1 MSRATLTLCL
11 PCRLIAFIATLL
23 FISSSYSF
31 GLYTFKASMARE
43 RTIRVNMNG
52 ELAEEWERDPFEDD
66 LLASPETLYF
76 EYESIQDSI
85 HERTPLAERFQSLR
99 GSYSSP
105 PPAPR
110 ADRRPIRE
118 WSQSP
123 ITPPAPNHTPINEE
137 AVYDLNAVPEH
148 IRVMMTSH
156 PSQRVNRR
164 LSFDREVVYEAYDD
178 HMGHPV
184 FVICDYTLI
193 TKPID
198 RDFKR
203 KYEENGGDEFYC
215 APVSKRIRDADF
227 WRECADE
234 LIEPYSDSE

>member
-1 MSRATLTLCL
+1 
-11 PCRLIAFIATLL
+11 
-23 FISSSYSF
+23 
-31 GLYTFKASMARE
+31 MARE
-43 RTIRVNMNG
+43 RTIRVDMNG

-76 EYESIQDSI
+76 EYESVQDSI

-123 ITPPAPNHTPINEE
+123 ITPPAPVSTPANVHVDGEP
-137 AVYDLNAVPEH
+137 VYDLRAVPPN
-148 IRVMMTSH
+148 IRALMLTN
-156 PSQRVNRR
+156 PYERARRR
-164 LSFDREVVYEAYDD
+164 LSFDREVVYEAYEDEK
-178 HMGHPV
+178 GHPV
-184 FVICDYTLI
+184 FVICDYTEI

-215 APVSKRIRDADF
+215 APVSKRIRDAQF